1 MDRESHHDEKGYQE
15 TKLISWPD
23 HQEQQDI
30 AVQFQLQSQLPGV
43 IGALDGTH
51 IRISGA
57 IGGDV
62 DYINRKGF
70 PSVQLQIVS
79 DNRMMIRHAFTGWPG
94 STHDARVLRNSS
106 LYNLGE
112 NSNKIAQDMYL
123 LADSAYPLR
132 EWIITPFRDNGR
144 LNQGQRRFNRALS
157 SARQI
162 VERCIGLLKGR
173 FRRLREISL
182 HLLLDIIQNII
193 SACILHNLCVAKND
207 NIERFMEEPDDDPN
221 RYANIKNYLETIFL
235 LLSKYTGLVRRQQLM
250 NNLP

>member
-1 MDRESHHDEKGYQE
+1 
-15 TKLISWPD
+15 
-23 HQEQQDI
+23 
-30 AVQFQLQSQLPGV
+30 
-43 IGALDGTH
+43 
-51 IRISGA
+51 
-57 IGGDV
+57 
-62 DYINRKGF
+62 
-70 PSVQLQIVS
+70 
-79 DNRMMIRHAFTGWPG
+79 MIRHAFTGWPG

-173 FRRLREISL
+173 FRRVREISL
-182 HLLLDIIQNII
+182 HLLLDIIQNIYFCMH
-193 SACILHNLCVAKND
+193 SA
-207 NIERFMEEPDDDPN
+207 
-221 RYANIKNYLETIFL
+221 
-235 LLSKYTGLVRRQQLM
+235 
-250 NNLP
+250 